1 MAAGNKSEVGGVDRL
16 GSMKT
21 RNIGNTSERNRAMSR
36 IVTTIMVAV
45 IFAAG
50 VWMLAGCEKK
60 QTPPPAPPKPTA
72 AMTATTEADKAAT
85 TAEASKTAAV
95 SEATEQTTCPVMGG
109 AIDKKI
115 FVEYKGKK
123 VYFCCSMC
131 PAEFQKNPEKYI
143 SKLPQFKNP

>member
-1 MAAGNKSEVGGVDRL
+1 
-16 GSMKT
+16 
-21 RNIGNTSERNRAMSR
+21 
-36 IVTTIMVAV
+36 
-45 IFAAG
+45 
-50 VWMLAGCEKK
+50 
-60 QTPPPAPPKPTA
+60 
-72 AMTATTEADKAAT
+72 MTAPTEADKAAA
-85 TAEASKTAAV
+85 TAQASKTAAV

-143 SKLPQFKNP
+143 SKLPQFK